1 MKAIAALLQFFFS
14 FFIKQE
20 KQLVVISVCGDSSDN
35 NLEMAIKGHAGLQYS
50 QQNAPKLLISMG
62 SRQDSLDSPASEWQ
76 LWTFCA
82 HCNYSGGSWRGTN
95 CKHIPREATML
106 NSVLGKGEISA
117 AAMEVALW
125 QLLGLLPDLLEGEA
139 QRRASHPTWKLIQKC
154 QALGQGQE
162 AWVTCEPVEYLPGV
176 RDPEVFP
183 EPIELSVLFPLQQC
197 VRRHFPYSLRT
208 QPRKQQWW
216 LVGSSS
222 SKPQP

>member
-1 MKAIAALLQFFFS
+1 
-14 FFIKQE
+14 
-20 KQLVVISVCGDSSDN
+20 
-35 NLEMAIKGHAGLQYS
+35 
-50 QQNAPKLLISMG
+50 
-62 SRQDSLDSPASEWQ
+62 
-76 LWTFCA
+76 
-82 HCNYSGGSWRGTN
+82 
-95 CKHIPREATML
+95 ML

-139 QRRASHPTWKLIQKC
+139 QKESFPPNMEIDAEV

-183 EPIELSVLFPLQQC
+183 EPMELSVLFPLQQC

-208 QPRKQQWW
+208 
-216 LVGSSS
+216 
-222 SKPQP
+222 